1 MGSTPETAAL
11 ITSIM
16 KKREEL
22 SKEWEPL
29 PGRISELLEAG
40 RITDAHERHY
50 WAFVEREVSG
60 IVASLRM
67 PLPPPPPRDRR
78 GIDLID
84 RHKAWLTVLKQVM
97 RDAIDMVN
105 FLCKRHREEAP
116 RALLRKPMRCFRRPM
131 SFNYAIDMMKLLC
144 DRHPRSHKLLDL
156 AHDLYHVFSN
166 DPRLK
171 LPSSELMPSLHQ
183 AAQVEAAAVHDHL
196 VGIDGTAN
204 ELLGWLMAADKSL
217 RVMAIAGPAGIGK
230 TTLAMELHRRLR
242 CQTHFQC
249 HVVANLSR
257 RPAHRSK
264 QLLLQTILKQIM
276 EQLEAPSSPN
286 SSEITM
292 LEDDPELLARNISE
306 CLKDKR

>member
-16 KKREEL
+16 DRQEAVLKML
-22 SKEWEPL
+22 EPL
-29 PGRISELLEAG
+29 HERISKLLEAG

-50 WAFVEREVSG
+50 LAFVEMEVST

-67 PLPPPPPRDRR
+67 PLAPPPRDRCVV
-78 GIDLID
+78 DLID
-84 RHKAWLTVLKQVM
+84 RHESWLMMLKLET
-97 RDAIDMVN
+97 RDAIDIVKL
-105 FLCKRHREEAP
+105 LCKRHREEAP
-116 RALLRKPMRCFRRPM
+116 RSLLRKPMRCFRRPR
-131 SFNYAIDMMKLLC
+131 SFNYDTPGKAYY
-144 DRHPRSHKLLDL
+144 
-156 AHDLYHVFSN
+156 LYHVFSN

-276 EQLEAPSSPN
+276 EQLEAQS
-286 SSEITM
+286 IT
-292 LEDDPELLARNISE
+292 LTAQKSRCWRTYPELLARNISE
-306 CLKDKR
+306 CLQG

>member
-1 MGSTPETAAL
+1 MEEGAMGSTPETAAL

-16 KKREEL
+16 ERQEAVLKML
-22 SKEWEPL
+22 EPL
-29 PGRISELLEAG
+29 HESISKLLEAG

-50 WAFVEREVSG
+50 FAFVEMEVST

-67 PLPPPPPRDRR
+67 PLPPPPPRDRL

-84 RHKAWLTVLKQVM
+84 RHKAWLTVLKHEM

-131 SFNYAIDMMKLLC
+131 SFNYDTPGKAYY
-144 DRHPRSHKLLDL
+144 
-156 AHDLYHVFSN
+156 LYRVFSN
-166 DPRLK
+166 DLRLK